1 MTNGG
6 RVQDDVDVVDLTAD
20 ADVRPL
26 RATGEHPAHH
36 PARHPDAHP
45 DDRLP
50 GTASRAARAALAVAV
65 AGVLL
70 AVGGLART
78 HPPPAPAGAAAA
90 PWLAADEVY
99 QRAADRALAE
109 VAPGADL
116 EWRLSSVHRR
126 GSAQARPLE
135 LEQQSSVVTGL
146 AAVPGSV
153 RVLRLGYRITAGL
166 PAGTDADPCSAPV
179 MDVHAWP
186 SDPAGRTHLPCTE
199 QASADGLR
207 WAVREVRER
216 VPPDVDRRLDEPPPR
231 GTVLIRSVTLVVG
244 EWSCSVAASAVVRDR
259 RSWEP
264 PTAPVQPPLT
274 TSQLQEV
281 ARALA
286 WATA

>member
-1 MTNGG
+1 MTTGG
-6 RVQDDVDVVDLTAD
+6 RTQDEVDVVDLTAD
-20 ADVRPL
+20 A
-26 RATGEHPAHH
+26 AAHPH
-36 PARHPDAHP
+36 PHDHPDGRPA
-45 DDRLP
+45 
-50 GTASRAARAALAVAV
+50 GTASRAARAGLAVVV

-78 HPPPAPAGAAAA
+78 HPPAAPARAAAA
-90 PWLAADEVY
+90 PWLAADAVY
-99 QRAADRALAE
+99 QRATDRALAE

-126 GSAQARPLE
+126 GSVQALPLE
-135 LEQQSSVVTGL
+135 VEQQSSVVTGL
-146 AAVPGSV
+146 VGVPGSV
-153 RVLRLGYRITAGL
+153 RVLRLGYRVTAGL

-186 SDPAGRTHLPCTE
+186 SDPAGRTHLPCAE
-199 QASADGLR
+199 QVSADGLR
-207 WAVREVRER
+207 WALREVRER
-216 VPPDVDRRLDEPPPR
+216 VPAGVDPRPDAPAPE

-264 PTAPVQPPLT
+264 PAAPVQPPLT
-274 TSQLQEV
+274 TGQLQEV

-286 WATA
+286 RATA